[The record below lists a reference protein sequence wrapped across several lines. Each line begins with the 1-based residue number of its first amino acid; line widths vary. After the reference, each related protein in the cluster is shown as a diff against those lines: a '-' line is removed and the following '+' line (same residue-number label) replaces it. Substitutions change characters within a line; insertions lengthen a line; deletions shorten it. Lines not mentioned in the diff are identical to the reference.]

1 MRQDNINK
9 IMEIN
14 DKLLNLN
21 LNNFVKYNKDLLLI
35 NDKIIGEELLSNF
48 SIDIQEI
55 IKELKIEILPRI

>member
-35 NDKIIGEELLSNF
+35 NDKIIDEELLSNF

>member
-1 MRQDNINK
+1 
-9 IMEIN
+9 MEIN

-55 IKELKIEILPRI
+55 IKE